1 MGRYVEVES
10 GIRLWVQEDGAE
22 HAPVLLLVMGANSSG
37 LAWPGRFV
45 AELARHHRVVR
56 YDHRDT
62 GRSTASF
69 DRAPYGLV
77 DLARDA
83 VAVLDAVEA
92 PRAHVVGMSMG
103 GMLTQLLLL
112 DHPERLLSAAL
123 FCAQALPAPPASEH
137 PLAAARATLPG
148 PDERLRRLWE
158 RMAAS
163 HGGEAET
170 ALRVEQWRLYNGGV
184 LPFEEEKFRRM
195 EERLARGRARDR
207 GQGGSGGPH
216 TRASQT
222 GLARA
227 DELARVRTPS
237 LVVEAPQDLVVP
249 PAHARWLAGTLPG
262 ARLVHVP
269 GMGHLLHPA
278 VTARLAAEIL
288 AHTAA
293 ASTDSPGASYRGTR
307 ARYLAAPPRDV

>member
-10 GIRLWVQEDGAE
+10 GIRLWVQEHGAE
-22 HAPVLLLVMGANSSG
+22 DAPVLLLVMGANSSG
-37 LAWPGRFV
+37 LTWPGQFV

-123 FCAQALPAPPASEH
+123 FCAQALPAPTAYEH
-137 PLAAARATLPG
+137 PLVAARAALPG

-158 RMAAS
+158 RMAAP
-163 HGGEAET
+163 HGGAEEI
-170 ALRVEQWRLYNGGV
+170 ALRVEQWRLYNGSV

-195 EERLARGRARDR
+195 EERLARGRTP
-207 GQGGSGGPH
+207 GSGPSGSGPH
-216 TRASQT
+216 TRASQA

-227 DELARVRTPS
+227 DELARVRTPT
-237 LVVEAPQDLVVP
+237 LIVEAPQDPVVP

-262 ARLVHVP
+262 ARLAHVP

-278 VTARLAAEIL
+278 VTARLAGEIL

-293 ASTDSPGASYRGTR
+293 ASGA
-307 ARYLAAPPRDV
+307 AR